1 MSLIIKTIVCGIFDT
16 NTYVVFDEKSKQ
28 GFVVDPS
35 DGYEAIKEYLTA
47 QSIQLQA
54 ILVTHGHFDH
64 IGSVAKLQRDGA
76 RVYMSREDESK
87 IANQNNYLASMLDIT
102 TQQFCI
108 DVYVEEGQQLSIAG
122 NNLQVLATA
131 GHSRG
136 GVCYICD
143 NVIYQGK
150 HYDRAV
156 FCGDTIFRASYGR
169 TDFPDGDFATL
180 KKSITKI
187 LNLQGD
193 ILLLTGHG
201 ESTTSSYERQS
212 NPIFYD

>member
-35 DGYEAIKEYLTA
+35 DGYEAIKDCLTA
-47 QSIQLQA
+47 NEVDLEA
-54 ILVTHGHFDH
+54 VLVTHGHFDH
-64 IGSVAKLQRDGA
+64 IGSVARLQKDGA
-76 RVYMSREDESK
+76 KVYMSRDDESK
-87 IANQNNYLASMLDIT
+87 IYNQNNYLATMLNIT
-102 TQQFCI
+102 TQLFGI
-108 DVYVEEGQQLSIAG
+108 DVYVEDGQELSIAG
-122 NNLQVLATA
+122 AKVQVLTTA

-136 GVCYICD
+136 GVCYLCND
-143 NVIYQGK
+143 VIYQGK
-150 HYDRAV
+150 HYDRAI
-156 FCGDTIFRASYGR
+156 FCGDTIFRDSYGR
-169 TDFPDGDFATL
+169 TDFPDGDLAEL

-193 ILLLTGHG
+193 NLLLTGHG
-201 ESTTSSYERQS
+201 ESTTSAHECKS